1 MVSLT
6 SVRSM
11 RARNAALLAAPLLA
25 SCALGVDGGVLQQ
38 PPLSPRG
45 ASLTGHLGMGGGGM
59 STSRYLLAIDLDT
72 RIDIANGGS
81 RWAAGASALGGI
93 KLPGCF
99 LDARV
104 GIWRA
109 IVSSSAE
116 ASIVPSFEL
125 GAYVPRRERF
135 DAARPEHGASSD
147 GLVFGIREDLDE
159 VSYFTV
165 FVGYAL
171 FLLPGY

>member
-1 MVSLT
+1 M
-6 SVRSM
+6 RAM
-11 RARNAALLAAPLLA
+11 RARNAAIFAAALLAG
-25 SCALGVDGGVLQQ
+25 CALGVDGGVLQR

-45 ASLTGHLGMGGGGM
+45 ASLTAHLGAGGGGM

-72 RIDIANGGS
+72 RVDIANDGS

-93 KLPGCF
+93 KLPGFF
-99 LDARV
+99 LDARA

-109 IVSSSAE
+109 IVSGSAE
-116 ASIVPSFEL
+116 APVVPSFEL
-125 GAYVPRRERF
+125 GAYVPLRERF
-135 DAARPEHGASSD
+135 DAKRPEHGANSD
-147 GLVFGIREDLDE
+147 GLVIGVREDLDE

>member
-1 MVSLT
+1 VCRRTTVDTPADRHREQRQSLGRGCT
-6 SVRSM
+6 CAWRDQ
-11 RARNAALLAAPLLA
+11 AA
-25 SCALGVDGGVLQQ
+25 
-38 PPLSPRG
+38 
-45 ASLTGHLGMGGGGM
+45 
-59 STSRYLLAIDLDT
+59 
-72 RIDIANGGS
+72 
-81 RWAAGASALGGI
+81 
-93 KLPGCF
+93 GCF
-99 LDARV
+99 LNARV

-125 GAYVPRRERF
+125 GAYVPLRERF
-135 DAARPEHGASSD
+135 DAAKPQHGASSD